1 MLKHYF
7 LTFLLTSLTLVLF
20 SQVEGEE
27 TETVITT
34 EAGTPLEDY
43 YIDGVVKRTLVEE
56 APVIEY
62 DYIREADVVW
72 ERRIWRLID
81 TREKMNIAFRSPIK
95 PFFSIL
101 REMAENG
108 DVAIFRDEVFREPLT
123 IDEIDRK
130 LNRVDT
136 TVVWD
141 PDTYEEKVQVVRN
154 EINWEDIKQFRMKEV
169 WFFEKE
175 RSRMECRIL
184 GIGPILQSIDPDTGE
199 FKYQEVLFWI
209 YYPEAREG
217 FAGYRVQNES
227 NDIAPMSWYD
237 LFENRRF
244 ASYILKESNPLDLR
258 VKDIYYGYD
267 REGIDRLMES
277 EKIKAELFNFEHD
290 LWEY

>member
-7 LTFLLTSLTLVLF
+7 LTILFASLAF
-20 SQVEGEE
+20 SLIAQVDDEE
-27 TETVITT
+27 TQIIT
-34 EAGTPLEDY
+34 ESGTPLEDIY
-43 YIDGVVKRTLVEE
+43 VDGVVKKTLVEE

-62 DYIREADVVW
+62 DHIREADVVW
-72 ERRIWRLID
+72 ERRIWRLLD
-81 TREKMNIAFRSPIK
+81 VREKMNIAFRSPIQ
-95 PFFSIL
+95 PFFTIL

-108 DVAIFRDEVFREPLT
+108 DAAIFRDETFREPLT
-123 IDEIDRK
+123 IEEIDRK

-169 WFFEKE
+169 WYFDKE
-175 RSRMECRIL
+175 RSVMECRIL

-209 YYPEAREG
+209 YYPEARHA
-217 FAGYRVQNES
+217 FANYRVLNEN

-258 VKDIYYGYD
+258 VKDIYYGYE

>member
-1 MLKHYF
+1 MLKQ
-7 LTFLLTSLTLVLF
+7 LLILSF
-20 SQVEGEE
+20 SIGLSYLSFGQVESQII
-27 TETVITT
+27 TES
-34 EAGTPLEDY
+34 GTPLEDIY
-43 YIDGVVKRTLVEE
+43 VDGVVKRTLVEE

-62 DYIREADVVW
+62 DHVREADVVW
-72 ERRIWRLID
+72 ERRMWRLID

-101 REMAENG
+101 REIAENG
-108 DVAIFRDEVFREPLT
+108 DVAIFRDENFTEPLT
-123 IDEIDRK
+123 VEEIDQK

-154 EINWEDIKQFRMKEV
+154 EINWEDIKQFRVKEV
-169 WFFEKE
+169 WYFDKE
-175 RSRMECRIL
+175 LSTLRSRIL

-199 FKYQEVLFWI
+199 LKYQEVLFWI
-209 YYPEAREG
+209 YYPEARYPL
-217 FAGYRVQNES
+217 ARYRVQNGD

-237 LFENRRF
+237 LFETRFF

-258 VKDIYYGYD
+258 VKDVFYGYD
-267 REGIDRLMES
+267 RAGIDQLLES

>member
-1 MLKHYF
+1 MFKQLIISAVAF
-7 LTFLLTSLTLVLF
+7 LFCTILSA
-20 SQVEGEE
+20 QEPIM
-27 TETVITT
+27 TES
-34 EAGTPLEDY
+34 GTPLEDI

-62 DYIREADVVW
+62 DHVREADVVW
-72 ERRIWRLID
+72 ERKVWRLID
-81 TREKMNIAFRSPIK
+81 TREKMNTTFRSPLE

-101 REMAENG
+101 REISENG
-108 DVAIFRDEVFREPLT
+108 DAAIFRDEYFKEPLT
-123 IDEIDRK
+123 VDEIDKK
-130 LNRVDT
+130 LNRIDT

-154 EINWEDIKQFRMKEV
+154 EINWEDIKQFRIKEV
-169 WFFEKE
+169 WYFDKE
-175 RSRMECRIL
+175 LSTFKSRIL

-199 FKYQEVLFWI
+199 FKYQEVLFWM
-209 YYPEAREG
+209 YYPEARY
-217 FAGYRVQNES
+217 ALARYRVQNGN

-237 LFENRRF
+237 LFESRFF
-244 ASYILKESNPLDLR
+244 ASYILKISNPLDLR
-258 VKDIYYGYD
+258 VKDVFYGYD

>member
-1 MLKHYF
+1 MLKQ
-7 LTFLLTSLTLVLF
+7 LLILSF
-20 SQVEGEE
+20 SFGLSYLSFGQVESQII
-27 TETVITT
+27 TES
-34 EAGTPLEDY
+34 GTPLEDIY
-43 YIDGVVKRTLVEE
+43 VDGVVKRTLVEE

-62 DYIREADVVW
+62 DHVREADVVW
-72 ERRIWRLID
+72 ERRMWRLID

-101 REMAENG
+101 REIAENG
-108 DVAIFRDEVFREPLT
+108 DVAIFRDENFTEPLT
-123 IDEIDRK
+123 VEEIDQK

-154 EINWEDIKQFRMKEV
+154 EINWEDIQQFRMKEV
-169 WFFEKE
+169 WYFDKE
-175 RSRMECRIL
+175 LSTLRSRIL
-184 GIGPILQSIDPDTGE
+184 GIGPVLQSIDPDTGE
-199 FKYQEVLFWI
+199 LKYQEVLFWI
-209 YYPEAREG
+209 YYPEARYPL
-217 FAGYRVQNES
+217 ARYRVQNGD

-237 LFENRRF
+237 LFETRFF

-258 VKDIYYGYD
+258 VKDVFYGYD
-267 REGIDRLMES
+267 RAGIDQLLES